1 MQAAPEKNK
10 KEQFKQLTVPY
21 SFARHMYY
29 SIGSMDT
36 SPISFEHKMFPKVSQ
51 STSPSLSAE
60 EEGFGVERHVSFKRW
75 QHNAANSDLQG
86 IIIERSVSTL

>member
-1 MQAAPEKNK
+1 
-10 KEQFKQLTVPY
+10 
-21 SFARHMYY
+21 
-29 SIGSMDT
+29 MDT

-60 EEGFGVERHVSFKRW
+60 EEGFGVERHVNFKRW
-75 QHNAANSDLQG
+75 QRNSDLQG